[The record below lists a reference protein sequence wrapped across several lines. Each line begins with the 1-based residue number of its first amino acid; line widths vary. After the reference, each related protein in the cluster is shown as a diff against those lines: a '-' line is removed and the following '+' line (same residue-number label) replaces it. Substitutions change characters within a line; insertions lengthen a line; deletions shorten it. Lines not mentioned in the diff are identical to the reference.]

1 MKLPLQVQFQGMK
14 PSPALEQAA
23 RQRARRLDRYF
34 GRIMSCRVDVELL
47 QKHQHQGRPFG
58 VRLHLSVPGHQ
69 FTVDRVQH
77 EDPYVA
83 LRDAFEDMKRHLE
96 ESVGRVK
103 ASRRTALSPISEG
116 ETSPE
121 APAPSPSK

>member
-1 MKLPLQVQFQGMK
+1 MQMPLQINFLGLQ

-34 GRIMSCRVDVELL
+34 ARIMSCRIDIELL

-58 VRLHLSVPGHQ
+58 VRIHLTVPGRE
-69 FTVDRVQH
+69 FTVDRVQD

-83 LRDAFEDMKRHLE
+83 LRDAFEDMKRHLD

-103 ASRRTALSPISEG
+103 VSRRTALSPAPE
-116 ETSPE
+116 ETVSP
-121 APAPSPSK
+121 AAPSGVSSR

>member
-1 MKLPLQVQFQGMK
+1 MKLPLQILFRGIK

-34 GRIMSCRVDVELL
+34 ARIMACRVDMELL
-47 QKHQHQGRPFG
+47 QKHQHQGRPYG
-58 VRLHLSVPGHQ
+58 VKLHLTVPGHE
-69 FTVDRVQH
+69 FTVDRVRH

-103 ASRRTALSPISEG
+103 VSRRTA
-116 ETSPE
+116 
-121 APAPSPSK
+121 PSPSALEAPIPEEPIAPSNR